1 MAEINITPPPPG
13 EKPVLSENA
22 VTILQSRYLIKD
34 QQGKCIETPAELFSR
49 VALLVAKAEAQYGA
63 SPDEVKRW
71 YKTYYDLMTQFRFL
85 PNSPALMNAGRR
97 GMLSACFV
105 LPIEDSIE
113 GIFETIK
120 QTALIQKAGGGTGFS
135 LDKLRPTGDLVAS
148 SGGTTSGPISFW
160 RVFSETTDA
169 IQQGAFRRG
178 ANMGMMSIG
187 HPDILKFLH
196 AKQNLKAFTNFNI
209 SVKITDDWMRTLDT
223 SPNAPHIVENPR
235 TKQRYLLPRRINIA
249 SYTINDLH
257 KLTGPRLRPEASKR
271 PQAGAFFTVSD
282 IWKMI
287 VKCAHK
293 TGEPGLAFI
302 DRINRDNPTPTLGRI
317 EATNPCGEQ
326 PLLPYEACTLGSI
339 NLVKFVTPA
348 LVFDKKTRG
357 PEAEMNWPALAET
370 VKLAVRFLDN
380 IIDVCN
386 YPVRNTVRLAQANR
400 KIGLG
405 VMGFADCLFLLGIPY
420 DSQQG
425 IRFGEMVSKFINEN
439 ARQASSSLA
448 DLRGPFP
455 NWNSSIWRT
464 EKNKKVRNASIT
476 CIAPTGT
483 ISIIADCSCGIEP
496 AYSLVFVR
504 RILNGSKM
512 LQINPIFKQIAEK
525 GGFYTKKL
533 EKHIAR
539 TGSIQKIP
547 QIPPKIREVFKCA
560 YDIKPQWHI
569 QMQAAFQRHCD
580 AAVSKTINFPQNAT
594 VAAVDKAYKLAYHLD
609 CKGITIYRRRSRAS
623 EPMSLY

>member
-1 MAEINITPPPPG
+1 MAEFNIIPSPG
-13 EKPVLSENA
+13 RPPVLSKNA
-22 VTILQSRYLIKD
+22 LTVLQSRYLIKD
-34 QQGKCIETPAELFSR
+34 HQGKCIETPAQLFSR
-49 VALLVAKAEAQYGA
+49 VALLVAEAEAKYGA
-63 SPDEVKRW
+63 SPDEVKQW
-71 YKTYYDLMTQFRFL
+71 HKTYYDLMAQLVFL
-85 PNSPALMNAGRR
+85 PNSPALMNAGQR

-135 LDKLRPTGDLVAS
+135 LDKLRPTGDRVAS

-209 SVKITDDWMRTLDT
+209 SVKITDDWMKTLAA
-223 SPNAPHIVENPR
+223 SPESLHIVENPR
-235 TKQRYLLPRRINIA
+235 TQQRYLLPRRIDIA

-257 KLTGPRLRPEASKR
+257 KLTPASSCRRQERGP
-271 PQAGAFFTVSD
+271 AGRAGQFYTVSD

-287 VKCAHK
+287 VSCAHK
-293 TGEPGLAFI
+293 TGEPGVAFI
-302 DRINRDNPTPTLGRI
+302 DRINRDNPTPSLGRI

-339 NLVKFVTPA
+339 NLVKFVTADQP
-348 LVFDKKTRG
+348 K
-357 PEAEMNWPALAET
+357 AEMNWPALAET

-380 IIDVCN
+380 IIDVCD
-386 YPVRNTVRLAQANR
+386 YPVRDTIRLAQANR

-425 IRFGEMVSKFINEN
+425 IKFGETVMKFINEN
-439 ARQASSSLA
+439 ARQASNSLA

-455 NWNSSIWRT
+455 NWNDSIWRT
-464 EKNKKVRNASIT
+464 EKNRKVRNASIT

-504 RILNGSKM
+504 QILNGLKM
-512 LQINPIFKQIAEK
+512 LQINPIFRQIAEK
-525 GGFYTKKL
+525 GGFYSKNL
-533 EKHIAR
+533 EKQIAK

-547 QIPPKIREVFKCA
+547 QIPAKIRKVFKCA

-569 QMQAAFQRHCD
+569 QMQAAFQQHCD
-580 AAVSKTINFPQNAT
+580 AAVSKTINFSEKAT
-594 VAAVDKAYKLAYHLD
+594 IAAVDKAYKLAYRLS
-609 CKGITIYRRRSRAS
+609 CKGITIYRRRSRER

>member
-1 MAEINITPPPPG
+1 MAESNIIPPPG
-13 EKPVLSENA
+13 KPPVLSENA
-22 VTILQSRYLIKD
+22 LTVLQNRYLIKD
-34 QQGKCIETPAELFSR
+34 QQGKCIETPAQLFSR
-49 VALLVAKAEAQYGA
+49 VALLVAKAEAKYGA
-63 SPDEVKRW
+63 SPDQVKQW
-71 YKTYYDLMTQFRFL
+71 HKTYYDLMRQLVFL

-209 SVKITDDWMRTLDT
+209 SVKITDDWMKTLAK
-223 SPNAPHIVENPR
+223 SPNALHIVENPR
-235 TKQRYLLPRRINIA
+235 TQQRYLLPRGLDIKN
-249 SYTINDLH
+249 YTIDDLY
-257 KLTGPRLRPEASKR
+257 KLTGKSPLP
-271 PQAGAFFTVSD
+271 AGRRGRFYSVSD

-293 TGEPGLAFI
+293 TGEPGVAFI
-302 DRINRDNPTPTLGRI
+302 DRINRDNPTPSLGRI

-339 NLVKFVTPA
+339 NLAKFVTTNQRKP
-348 LVFDKKTRG
+348 K
-357 PEAEMNWPALAET
+357 MNWPALAET

-380 IIDVCN
+380 IIDVCD
-386 YPVRNTVRLAQANR
+386 YPVKNTIQIAQANR

-405 VMGFADCLFLLGIPY
+405 VMGFADCLFLLGIAY
-420 DSQQG
+420 DSPQG
-425 IRFGEMVSKFINEN
+425 IKFGETISKFINEN
-439 ARQASSSLA
+439 ARQASSTLA

-455 NWNSSIWRT
+455 NWNDSIWRT
-464 EKNKKVRNASIT
+464 ERNKKVRNAAIT
-476 CIAPTGT
+476 CVAPTGT

-496 AYSLVFVR
+496 VYSLVFVR
-504 RILNGSKM
+504 RILNGSKL
-512 LQINPIFKQIAEK
+512 LQINSIFRQIAENEN
-525 GGFYTKKL
+525 FYSRKL
-533 EKHIAR
+533 EKQIAR
-539 TGSIQKIP
+539 TGSIQKIH
-547 QIPPKIREVFKCA
+547 QIPAKIRKVFKCA

-569 QMQAAFQRHCD
+569 RMQAAFQRHCD

-594 VAAVDKAYKLAYHLD
+594 VVAVDKAYKLAYSLG
-609 CKGITIYRRRSRAS
+609 CKGITIYRRRSRIR